1 MCNSILL
8 YFCQVKC
15 SKKTFCQLQYST
27 KMVCQ
32 VQCLAKYVCQ
42 VQCFNKVVCQGQCD
56 LSFLSFERYIRDI
69 LLSAKINGFKNVSA
83 KFNTYK
89 NVSAKFNG
97 FCLPSEM
104 DKILPSEMIQILPSE
119 VFPYEMRKMN
129 SADDTR
135 APDALIARVYMRVCI
150 HECKHE

>member
-1 MCNSILL
+1 MCNNILL

-15 SKKTFCQLQYST
+15 SKKTFCQ
-27 KMVCQ
+27 
-32 VQCLAKYVCQ
+32 VQFIAKFVCQ
-42 VQCFNKVVCQGQCD
+42 VQCFTKVVCQGQCE

-69 LLSAKINGFKNVSA
+69 LLSAKINGFRNMSA

-104 DKILPSEMIQILPSE
+104 DKILPSEMIQILPSSRIPFKTLKSSYVE
-119 VFPYEMRKMN
+119 RNRGKS
-129 SADDTR
+129 SAVE
-135 APDALIARVYMRVCI
+135 PSP
-150 HECKHE
+150 